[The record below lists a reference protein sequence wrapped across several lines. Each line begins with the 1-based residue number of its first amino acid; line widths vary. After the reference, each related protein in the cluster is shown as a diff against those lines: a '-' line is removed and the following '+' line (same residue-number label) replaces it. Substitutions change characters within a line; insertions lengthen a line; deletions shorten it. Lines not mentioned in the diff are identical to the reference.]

1 MSIQGMSG
9 YIRLAKAAATAW
21 WSDRAMSMGA
31 SIAFF
36 ATSSLA
42 PMLLLV
48 ISISG
53 LVLGEEAARGAIVR
67 EIGGLVGQDRA
78 AVLEQMVQSASDTGS
93 GIVGTIVGI
102 VTVLIL
108 STGALVELQDSLN
121 VVWRAKP
128 PPERSGIL
136 NFLRTRLL
144 SFAMIL
150 TIGFLLLVSLV
161 FDAAVGALG
170 RMFGDLIGAAVL
182 LAVLNLLLALAMTFA
197 LVAFIFKFLP
207 DTSVAWRDVWFGA
220 LVTSVLFAIGKFAI
234 GAYIGSSGLASTYG
248 AAASLIAVLL
258 WIYYSSLIV
267 LFGAELTRVHAEM
280 EGRHVNAPDSEA
292 LDVSAPPPPAPCAAV
307 PGSRARS

>member
-1 MSIQGMSG
+1 MALRGAKG
-9 YIRLAKAAATAW
+9 YLQLAKTAAAAW
-21 WSDRAMSMGA
+21 WADRAMSMGA
-31 SIAFF
+31 SIAFY

-53 LVLGEEAARGAIVR
+53 LVLGEEAARGAIVQQ
-67 EIGGLVGQDRA
+67 IGGLVGQDGA
-78 AVLEQMVQSASDTGS
+78 AALEQMVQSASDTGS
-93 GIVGTIVGI
+93 GVIGTIIGF

-121 VVWRAKP
+121 VVWRAEP
-128 PPERSGIL
+128 PPERSGLL

-161 FDAAVGALG
+161 FDAAIGALG
-170 RMFGDLIGAAVL
+170 RMLSDFIGAAIL
-182 LAVLNLLLALAMTFA
+182 LAALSLALSLAVTFA

-207 DTSVAWRDVWFGA
+207 DADVAWRDVWFGA

-258 WIYYSSLIV
+258 WIYYSSLIL

-280 EGRHVNAPDSEA
+280 EGRRPTREQAAPQGKVDDLS
-292 LDVSAPPPPAPCAAV
+292 PRRPAA
-307 PGSRARS
+307 